1 MHAVAPQ
8 DWYTKCLSGICFLRL
23 PQSIHEHELRMGV
36 APHRHCRG
44 GDAPATEAYTRIFGY
59 VVESPVIHDPVQTAY
74 VQFLRLPGGQSYLEF
89 VAPDSPQS
97 KLAAEA
103 KRGSA
108 LNHMCYGVGD
118 IYAAVAHLRDAGLVL
133 LCEPVSGVA
142 FPGRKIAWLM
152 GRGRVP
158 VELLERGEPGQI

>member
-1 MHAVAPQ
+1 MNMNSGWALHHIGIAVAE
-8 DWYTKCLSGICFLRL
+8 I
-23 PQSIHEHELRMGV
+23 
-36 APHRHCRG
+36 
-44 GDAPATEAYTRIFGY
+44 APATEAYTRMFGY

-133 LCEPVSGVA
+133 TLRAGCRRRVSGTQDRLVDGA
-142 FPGRKIAWLM
+142 GSCSCGITGARRTRSDLTAHLPIH
-152 GRGRVP
+152 P
-158 VELLERGEPGQI
+158 VV

>member
-1 MHAVAPQ
+1 MNMNSGWALHHIGIAVAE
-8 DWYTKCLSGICFLRL
+8 I
-23 PQSIHEHELRMGV
+23 
-36 APHRHCRG
+36 
-44 GDAPATEAYTRIFGY
+44 APATEAYTRMFGY

-133 LCEPVSGVA
+133 LCEPVAAVA

-152 GRGRVP
+152 GRDRVP